1 MYCMNNIT
9 VGSRTSHIF
18 NKDAYWFMA
27 IQLILNDDEKS

>member
-1 MYCMNNIT
+1 MYCRNNKRLAVVQAIF
-9 VGSRTSHIF
+9 F